1 MLFESL
7 LLLVESCS
15 ILALSTAVIY
25 TIILVI
31 FYLLVR
37 SYYTEES
44 DELQEARSIVDSIK
58 SYLNNE
64 EEINLSNKL
73 TNEMTLS
80 DLISQDPTGEQ
91 YEEVVDILADIA
103 EQTYK
108 EYKFLIVKSPDET
121 KDAHFM
127 QIQSSAEEMPTEH
140 KLVFSKS
147 MDYGLD
153 MAVLRD
159 RFSLRV
165 AKGDVLDLGDEV
177 MIILEDDTPQT
188 PTGVSPVNSG
198 LEGGEIVF
206 NISFILKE
214 NYDAWAANKFPKTEV
229 DKPE

>member
-1 MLFESL
+1 MLFEFL
-7 LLLVESCS
+7 LLLVESRS

-25 TIILVI
+25 TTILVI

-37 SYYTEES
+37 GYYKEES
-44 DELQEARSIVDSIK
+44 AELQEAWSIVGSIK

-64 EEINLSNKL
+64 EEINLSKVL
-73 TNEMTLS
+73 NEMTLT
-80 DLISQDPTGEQ
+80 DLISQNPAEEQ